1 VLKLGLYDQMRIAI
15 QRCAKIDEA
24 AAIRD
29 KGAQPWNPCWSV
41 TTASKGFAFSEHYHW
56 QGSGRESPTW
66 GNPGDSWQLS
76 R

>member
-1 VLKLGLYDQMRIAI
+1 MRIAI

-29 KGAQPWNPCWSV
+29 KGAQPGTPAGWSQRLAGV
-41 TTASKGFAFSEHYHW
+41 FAFSEHLLLA
-56 QGSGRESPTW
+56 GSGRESPTW
-66 GNPGDSWQLS
+66 NNPGDSWQLS